1 MEKEKAPLKADVMD
15 KPLPLWSM
23 VVLPLYIVG
32 ILAVALFPIAG
43 DWRWLEGWLF
53 NITFTVHMAISFSYI
68 NKTNPRVLRNRMKV
82 KKEGLTAATKK
93 SAGSDRFIMPIMG
106 VGFFTALL
114 LPGFA
119 HRMGWEKVPFGL
131 EIAGLALFHAGLLIM
146 NTSMLQNA
154 YASKI
159 LDINKGQT
167 LIDSGLYARV
177 RHPLYSGAILM
188 IMSVPVAL
196 GSWWGALPAAVGAY
210 TLVVR
215 IKFEEEML
223 VKGMA
228 GYTDY
233 QKRVP
238 YKLFPG
244 IF

>member
-1 MEKEKAPLKADVMD
+1 MEKEKAPYKVDVMD

-23 VVLPLYIVG
+23 AMMPLYLVG
-32 ILAVALFPIAG
+32 ILAVALFPIAR

-53 NITFTVHMAISFSYI
+53 VITLAINITVSFSII
-68 NKTNPRVLRNRMKV
+68 NKKNPRVLRNRMKV

-93 SAGSDRFIMPIMG
+93 SAGSDRFIMPVMG
-106 VGFFTALL
+106 VGFFAALL
-114 LPGFA
+114 LPGLA
-119 HRMGWEKVPFGL
+119 HRLGWGKMPFWM
-131 EIAGLALFHAGLLIM
+131 EMAGLVLMHAGLLVM
-146 NTSMLQNA
+146 NAAMLQNA
-154 YASKI
+154 FASKI
-159 LDINKGQT
+159 LDINKGQN
-167 LIDSGLYARV
+167 LIDSGLYAHV
-177 RHPLYSGAILM
+177 RHPLYAGGILM
-188 IMSVPVAL
+188 IMAVPVAL
-196 GSWWGALPAAVGAY
+196 GYWWALLPAALGAA

-215 IKFEEEML
+215 IRFEEEML